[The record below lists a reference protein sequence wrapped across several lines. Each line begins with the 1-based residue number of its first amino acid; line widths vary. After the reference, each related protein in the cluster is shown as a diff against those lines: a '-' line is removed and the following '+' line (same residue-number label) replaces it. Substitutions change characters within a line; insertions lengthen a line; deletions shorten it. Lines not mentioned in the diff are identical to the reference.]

1 MKDGPFWLVAL
12 SVGSGAAIGAVLRW
26 ALSYALNPKWATL
39 PLGTLSV
46 NLIGAY
52 LIGLAAAAFA
62 SHPAVPP
69 AVRLFVVTGFLGGLT
84 TFSTFSSEAVALLSG
99 AHYGRAALHVLLH
112 GGGSFLLTALGMFS
126 WHAIEEVLRRAG

>member
-1 MKDGPFWLVAL
+1 MKLAEAL
-12 SVGSGAAIGAVLRW
+12 QERAGSYIAGAAKLLADSR
-26 ALSYALNPKWATL
+26 ATAAWS
-39 PLGTLSV
+39 TDT
-46 NLIGAY
+46 AK
-52 LIGLAAAAFA
+52 AAAFA